1 MSSIGKMAMAL
12 SSLLKKQLKPRLII
26 LGAQKAGTTA
36 LYEMLCKHP
45 WARPP
50 KQKELHHFAWEWH
63 NAQGMGH
70 YLSSFP
76 RVPRWDRR
84 GFTFEASPS
93 YLFHA
98 HKVAPRIKAAL
109 PEVICLAILRD
120 PVKRAFSAWN
130 MNHGDLRYEPG
141 QADAYD
147 PRSFQ
152 QAVED
157 ELAGRTEKP
166 QHRYLERGNYA
177 EQIATFQQ
185 CFPSDQLL
193 VRSYLDFKRDPDRSV
208 QDICTHLGI
217 PPMPAHIK
225 LTSVRANTRRYT
237 EKLDPGLAAELYR
250 YYVPAL
256 KKLNSVLG
264 HRIDI
269 LEDPR

>member
-1 MSSIGKMAMAL
+1 MAL
-12 SSLLKKQLKPRLII
+12 PSFLKKQLQPRLII

-93 YLFHA
+93 YLFYA
-98 HKVAPRIKAAL
+98 QKVAPRIKAAL
-109 PEVICLAILRD
+109 PDVTCLVVLRD

-152 QAVED
+152 EAVED
-157 ELAGRTEKP
+157 ELAGKTKKM
-166 QHRYLERGNYA
+166 QHRYLERGKYA
-177 EQIATFQQ
+177 EQVATFQKH
-185 CFPSDQLL
+185 FPPEQLL
-193 VRSYLDFKRDPDRSV
+193 VRSYLDLKRDPDLFVRSL
-208 QDICTHLGI
+208 CGELGI
-217 PPMPAHIK
+217 PPMPEGVQLA
-225 LTSVRANTRRYT
+225 SVRANTRAYSS
-237 EKLDPGLAAELYR
+237 KLDPQLADELYR
-250 YYVPAL
+250 YFEPDQKEL
-256 KKLNSVLG
+256 SLVLG
-264 HRIDI
+264 REMDM
-269 LEDPR
+269 LERAPLSDPSR